1 MFYESHRDLSVY
13 YSLRDNNCST
23 HFHQSPELLYC
34 IDKPKQV
41 VIDGEE
47 ITVNA
52 NELLIVFPYETHR
65 YLASNGKNLCVA
77 FPPKF
82 CGNFISTVGG
92 KKPSTHVIKNVEL
105 TSDIYKHLQLL
116 NTNVSEITLNGI
128 TNYVLGRILDSIT
141 LNTIAKYNSNIINDI
156 LIYIDNHYAEK
167 ITLESLASKF
177 SYSKFYFSNIFNK
190 KLKMSVSEYVNTVR
204 VNKSLKLLGKM
215 NVQDIAFKV
224 GFNSSQQYFLNF
236 KKVFNT
242 TPNNYAKT
250 LSKQ

>member
-82 CGNFISTVGG
+82 CSGFIDAVYG

-105 TSDIYKHLQLL
+105 TSDIYNHLQLL
-116 NTNVSEITLNGI
+116 TTNVSEITLNGI
-128 TNYVLGRILDSIT
+128 TNYVLGRILDGIT
-141 LNTIAKYNSNIINDI
+141 LNTITKYNSNIINDI